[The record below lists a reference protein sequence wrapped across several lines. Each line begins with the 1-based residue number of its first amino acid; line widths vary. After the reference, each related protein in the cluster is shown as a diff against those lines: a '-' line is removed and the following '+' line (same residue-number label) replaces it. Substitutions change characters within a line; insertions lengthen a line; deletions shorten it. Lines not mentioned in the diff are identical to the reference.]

1 MLENELCFP
10 RSTLPERTKAMTVEF
25 PSFVVEQHASFPAR
39 LQKLIASLEQTAER
53 VSKPRSWPRLN
64 TIKRAPKATVRH
76 QVTYLK
82 VNSQSQKIFLF
93 TT

>member
-1 MLENELCFP
+1 MNYVSLAP
-10 RSTLPERTKAMTVEF
+10 HSPERTKAMTVEF
-25 PSFVVEQHASFPAR
+25 PSYVVEQHASFPAR

-76 QVTYLK
+76 QVNL
-82 VNSQSQKIFLF
+82 S
-93 TT
+93 